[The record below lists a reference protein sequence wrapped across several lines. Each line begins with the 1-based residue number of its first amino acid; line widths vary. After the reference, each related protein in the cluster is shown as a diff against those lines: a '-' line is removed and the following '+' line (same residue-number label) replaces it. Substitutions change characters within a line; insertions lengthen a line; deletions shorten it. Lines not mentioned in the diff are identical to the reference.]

1 MQHNYEDIK
10 EHFGNILDI
19 QGIECCE
26 GWYDILFN
34 ALKKI
39 KNAAKNTITITH
51 IYEHNGRLCIDYEVN
66 YTDENTFVRVDLID
80 EVIEKLGNRSQRICE
95 YCGSD
100 KGQKHYHPWRRITCP
115 DCENYRFGDIEE
127 RED

>member
-39 KNAAKNTITITH
+39 KNAAKNTITIKH

-66 YTDENTFVRVDLID
+66 YTDENTLVRVDLID